1 MAFPLFSLV
10 PDAASRHQLTDNR
23 SPTQR
28 ERIRSRLV
36 MLTYYLVEDQ
46 MS

>member
-10 PDAASRHQLTDNR
+10 PDAALRHQLTDNR

-28 ERIRSRLV
+28 ERTPFMLV
-36 MLTYYLVEDQ
+36 MLPYYLVEDQ
-46 MS
+46 IS